1 MLAASQRQVLLKAVS
16 VWCRGRV
23 RGCTIVVD
31 KVALHGAD
39 EGWYICDGAVLPVF
53 WALAAVQ
60 VGAIEAVAHVLA
72 ADSFT
77 LGSEGWGHQAVI
89 VVSKMSAGGHL
100 GLSVA
105 TACV

>member
-1 MLAASQRQVLLKAVS
+1 MRR
-16 VWCRGRV
+16 RGRV
-23 RGCTIVVD
+23 HECTIVVD

-39 EGWYICDGAVLPVF
+39 EGWYICDGAILPVF

-60 VGAIEAVAHVLA
+60 VTAIEAVAHVLT

-77 LGSEGWGHQAVI
+77 LSSQGWGHQAVI
-89 VVSKMSAGGHL
+89 VISKMGAGGHL
-100 GLSVA
+100 GLWVA